1 MDEDLVISAFE
12 RASSRGFGEI
22 AGVVESLCKHLG
34 IGQDEPQGRILPTA
48 FVMGLQ
54 EGMRIAEEMRS

>member
-34 IGQDEPQGRILPTA
+34 IEQDELHGRMLPIG

-54 EGMRIAEEMRS
+54 EGIRIAEEQHS